1 MVRWLGLVLTILKWY
16 DTCMFVLNWKS
27 KSLNPIIGYR
37 VKMTLHVNPTCGQMA
52 WPCPDDSKM
61 VWHLVFGLMSLIL
74 YPKNVS
80 DTKKVTAFIIQ
91 FDAYFFPS
99 WIINSEV
106 TKQQSHPWCADF
118 ISKLAIFSFLV
129 DILPSLK
136 MFNEKLF
143 WKNILLPLLAL

>member
-1 MVRWLGLVLTILKWY
+1 MTLVCLSY
-16 DTCMFVLNWKS
+16 NWKS

-80 DTKKVTAFIIQ
+80 DTKKVTAFTDWQTMPKTIVFISMFTIWFSSFYLGRSGIQ
-91 FDAYFFPS
+91 VHTFGL
-99 WIINSEV
+99 INSMLEAEKWRWIV
-106 TKQQSHPWCADF
+106 FYLIDTF
-118 ISKLAIFSFLV
+118 IYANRMWF
-129 DILPSLK
+129 
-136 MFNEKLF
+136 
-143 WKNILLPLLAL
+143 

>member
-1 MVRWLGLVLTILKWY
+1 MLTKWCCQALSISQSLNLSLSLRDRDRADTIITLPHQNGMTLVCLFY
-16 DTCMFVLNWKS
+16 NWKS

-80 DTKKVTAFIIQ
+80 DTKKVTAF
-91 FDAYFFPS
+91 
-99 WIINSEV
+99 
-106 TKQQSHPWCADF
+106 
-118 ISKLAIFSFLV
+118 
-129 DILPSLK
+129 
-136 MFNEKLF
+136 
-143 WKNILLPLLAL
+143 